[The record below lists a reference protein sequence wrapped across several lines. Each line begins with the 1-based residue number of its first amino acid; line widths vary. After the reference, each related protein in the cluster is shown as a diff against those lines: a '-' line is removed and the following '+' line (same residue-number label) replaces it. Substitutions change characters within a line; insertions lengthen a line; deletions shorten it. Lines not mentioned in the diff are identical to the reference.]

1 MIPRIIHYCWF
12 GRGLMPQAQ
21 EDCINGWRKLMPD
34 WQFVRWDE
42 SNFDVNLCPY
52 TAEAYKDHRWAF
64 VADVAR
70 LKALYEMGG
79 VYMDTDVEL
88 FTSLE
93 PFLGDRLFS
102 GVEIYHEE
110 FEREGLP
117 LLDAD
122 RKPLEPMTQI
132 PCCGFL
138 SAVVGAEAGHPLIR
152 ECLDFYLNR
161 PARND
166 DGSLNSIVIDG
177 VLAAHAVK
185 YGFRYVEREQRLP
198 MMTLYSP
205 ELFTY
210 AGASLTG
217 KAALYHH
224 TAWSWMPKT
233 RKQRVFLLLDKMH
246 LLKTYRKLKKRL
258 LRK

>member
-1 MIPRIIHYCWF
+1 MIPKIIHYCWF
-12 GRGLMPQAQ
+12 GHGLMPQTQA
-21 EDCINGWRKLMPD
+21 DCIKGWKRLMPD

-52 TAEAYKDHRWAF
+52 TAEAYKDKRWAF

-70 LKALYEMGG
+70 LKALNEMGG
-79 VYMDTDVEL
+79 IYMDTDVEL
-88 FTSLE
+88 FRSLE
-93 PFLGDRLFS
+93 PYLENRLFS

-110 FEREGLP
+110 FEREGRP

-122 RKPLEPMTQI
+122 CKPLEPMTQI

-161 PARND
+161 GPRND

-185 YGFRYVEREQRLP
+185 YGFRYAEREQRLS
-198 MMTLYSP
+198 MMTLYTHK
-205 ELFTY
+205 EFAY
-210 AGASLTG
+210 AGVPRTDEAV
-217 KAALYHH
+217 LYHH

-233 RKQRVFLLLDKMH
+233 RMQSLFLALDKLH
-246 LLKTYRKLKKRL
+246 LLNPYRALKKRL
-258 LRK
+258 LHR